1 MEQKQV
7 YRHIHDEVHYTF
19 ENNTLALQ
27 QVDVQKNEL
36 WKLVQ
41 ENQCQPLIDEL
52 NQEAETDFILFSSQE
67 NERHCRH
74 VTNRWILFYKSFR
87 IQSFG
92 PNAR

>member
-41 ENQCQPLIDEL
+41 ENQCQPLIEEL
-52 NQEAETDFILFSSQE
+52 NQEAETYFILFSSQE
-67 NERHCRH
+67 NEGYCQDF
-74 VTNRWILFYKSFR
+74 VL
-87 IQSFG
+87 
-92 PNAR
+92 

>member
-1 MEQKQV
+1 MKQKQV

-52 NQEAETDFILFSSQE
+52 NQEAETDFVLFSSQE
-67 NERHCRH
+67 NEGHCRH
-74 VTNRWILFYKSFR
+74 VTNRWILFYESFR
-87 IQSFG
+87 IQSSG

>member
-1 MEQKQV
+1 MKQKQV

-41 ENQCQPLIDEL
+41 ENQCQSLIDEL
-52 NQEAETDFILFSSQE
+52 NQEAGTDFILFSSQE
-67 NERHCRH
+67 NEGHCRH
-74 VTNRWILFYKSFR
+74 VTNRWILFYESFR
-87 IQSFG
+87 IQSSG

>member
-41 ENQCQPLIDEL
+41 ENQCQSLIDEL
-52 NQEAETDFILFSSQE
+52 NQEAGTDFIFFT
-67 NERHCRH
+67 R
-74 VTNRWILFYKSFR
+74 K
-87 IQSFG
+87 
-92 PNAR
+92 